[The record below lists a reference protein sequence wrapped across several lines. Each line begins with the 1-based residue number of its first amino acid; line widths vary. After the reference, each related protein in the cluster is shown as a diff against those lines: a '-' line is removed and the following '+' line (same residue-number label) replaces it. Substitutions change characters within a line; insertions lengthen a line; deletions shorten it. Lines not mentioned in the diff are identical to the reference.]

1 MSDLILSA
9 DEILHITRYKHAAK
23 QLAEL
28 HRQGFAR
35 ARMARD
41 GSVILERP
49 HFVAVCAGQVSAPE
63 RPKVRLLLK
72 RGMA

>member
-1 MSDLILSA
+1 MNDLILSD
-9 DEILHITRYKHAAK
+9 DEILKITRYKHAAK

-35 ARMARD
+35 ARLARD

-49 HFVAVCAGQVSAPE
+49 HFIAVCSGQVSEPE
-63 RPKVRLLLK
+63 RPKPRLLMK
-72 RGMA
+72 RSAA